1 VICERRNTTVSKLK
15 DSVAYPV
22 VILSHVETI
31 NLYVTGE
38 GDSSLFV
45 CLFIYLFIYLFIAT
59 LVSSS
64 GA

>member
-45 CLFIYLFIYLFIAT
+45 CLFIYLFIYL
-59 LVSSS
+59 
-64 GA
+64 